1 MKKLMII
8 PIALFALLVL
18 TATFFIGIYVASRS
32 PVLPKDTVFQV
43 DGYFSNIQK
52 TNLPDLSEEYPY
64 FIHGWGASQQENE
77 NYLANPQDYAAY
89 QADLMIENH
98 TNKELTDI
106 WAVLPGAEI
115 KDSPTDGFKVKW
127 LETQKGQ
134 TMWINAWLN
143 EGGTFL
149 NKNESQ
155 SEKLQIIVLKDER
168 SEEEILEQ
176 IKSQQINLQIGICME
191 TLDYPWDMS
200 RNISYTLPIFYQ

>member
-106 WAVLPGAEI
+106 WAV
-115 KDSPTDGFKVKW
+115 
-127 LETQKGQ
+127 Q